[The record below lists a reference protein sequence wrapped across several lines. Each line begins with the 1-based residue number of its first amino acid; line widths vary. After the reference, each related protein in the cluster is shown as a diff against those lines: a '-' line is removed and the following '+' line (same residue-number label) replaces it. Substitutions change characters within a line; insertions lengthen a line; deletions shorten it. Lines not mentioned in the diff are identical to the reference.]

1 MRNGAKA
8 DPDVITRMSDAVVHR
23 GPDDSGVYFSGPIGM
38 GFRRLSIL
46 DLSPSGHQPMRTE
59 DGTAVVVFN
68 GEIYNYVE
76 LRQMLEARGHCFTST
91 GDTEVLL
98 RAYLEWGTD
107 CVRRFNGMWAFVI
120 HDVRRGVL
128 FGSRDRFG
136 IKPLYYHVGRDFVLL
151 ASEIKSIGSSGLYRR
166 TTNWR
171 RASRFLVEG
180 QIDETNETFY
190 AGIEQVLPGTAFE
203 VGLDGEFKRWQFWR
217 IDETCSE
224 FDRKRDP
231 AETFADLFKD
241 AVRLHTRSDVPVGV
255 HLSGGLDST
264 SIICEVARLRN
275 AAGASDALMAF
286 SYIAQEFDESR
297 YIEDTIAQTG
307 ATLFRLSTSP
317 SQLWGLLGEVLWHQ
331 DEPIYSMMPLVGYE
345 LMRLTAD
352 KGIKVILNGQGADET
367 IGGYPSYFSDYW
379 CSLLQRG
386 HILQAWREVGE
397 HAAEGGGRRSR
408 VFLRQMR
415 RVAQSKL
422 RRFAPYRHL
431 SILRQRRDDL
441 HQRWFTRQLM
451 EQIPDNDGSTGRI
464 GLNEALLDSIYR
476 TPLPRILRVEDR
488 NAMAHSIESRLPFL
502 DYRLVSFAFA
512 LELNWHLRG
521 PWNKYVLRQAMR
533 GRIPESVRTRVD
545 KMGFPVPANRWI
557 ADSLCEPVLD
567 LVTSRAARE
576 RGIYNIDTIVH
587 DVARH
592 RRGEVQIGDSIFDVA
607 QFEVWSTL

>member
-1 MRNGAKA
+1 MCGFAVILMRNGAKA

-120 HDVRRGVL
+120 HDVRRRVL

-224 FDRKRDP
+224 FDRERNP

-241 AVRLHTRSDVPVGV
+241 AVRLHTR
-255 HLSGGLDST
+255 
-264 SIICEVARLRN
+264 
-275 AAGASDALMAF
+275 
-286 SYIAQEFDESR
+286 
-297 YIEDTIAQTG
+297 
-307 ATLFRLSTSP
+307 
-317 SQLWGLLGEVLWHQ
+317 
-331 DEPIYSMMPLVGYE
+331 
-345 LMRLTAD
+345 
-352 KGIKVILNGQGADET
+352 
-367 IGGYPSYFSDYW
+367 
-379 CSLLQRG
+379 
-386 HILQAWREVGE
+386 
-397 HAAEGGGRRSR
+397 
-408 VFLRQMR
+408 
-415 RVAQSKL
+415 
-422 RRFAPYRHL
+422 
-431 SILRQRRDDL
+431 
-441 HQRWFTRQLM
+441 
-451 EQIPDNDGSTGRI
+451 
-464 GLNEALLDSIYR
+464 
-476 TPLPRILRVEDR
+476 
-488 NAMAHSIESRLPFL
+488 
-502 DYRLVSFAFA
+502 
-512 LELNWHLRG
+512 
-521 PWNKYVLRQAMR
+521 
-533 GRIPESVRTRVD
+533 
-545 KMGFPVPANRWI
+545 
-557 ADSLCEPVLD
+557 
-567 LVTSRAARE
+567 
-576 RGIYNIDTIVH
+576 
-587 DVARH
+587 
-592 RRGEVQIGDSIFDVA
+592 
-607 QFEVWSTL
+607 